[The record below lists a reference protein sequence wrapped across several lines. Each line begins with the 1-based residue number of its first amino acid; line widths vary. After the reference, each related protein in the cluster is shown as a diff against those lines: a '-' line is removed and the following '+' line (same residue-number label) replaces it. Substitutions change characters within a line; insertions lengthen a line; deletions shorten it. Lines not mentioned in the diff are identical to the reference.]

1 MPAWRAPVD
10 NWVGNH
16 HGIISSAHLTT
27 LGCSMRTIRRM
38 VRAGALVPV
47 HPGVFRSSQW
57 PDGHL
62 QRLVAVCDRVPDAT
76 IAFATASKLWSWR
89 RIDDDRIHILVP
101 HGSAPPVEGVVV
113 HRCRQIDKVDV
124 VHRPDGIR
132 VTSPP
137 RTLLDSAEMLGR
149 SGTRSV
155 LEQVLHDRTCAL
167 ETIIDTYVR
176 LGHPRRPGSA
186 VLGDVLGSRPKWR
199 AALQSDLEHRVLE
212 MIERHGLPPAVPQ
225 CPVLL
230 PTGRTIHLD
239 FGWPEWKVGLEVD
252 DPSWHAGEGERS
264 RDTTRDRKA
273 GTVGWLVARIT
284 KIDVE
289 GALAEAISDVSA
301 IINLRRAV

>member
-101 HGSAPPVEGVVV
+101 HGSAPAVEGVTGKYFS
-113 HRCRQIDKVDV
+113 HSKITPSTQASYDTDIAGRLWDL
-124 VHRPDGIR
+124 
-132 VTSPP
+132 S
-137 RTLLDSAEMLGR
+137 LD
-149 SGTRSV
+149 
-155 LEQVLHDRTCAL
+155 
-167 ETIIDTYVR
+167 
-176 LGHPRRPGSA
+176 
-186 VLGDVLGSRPKWR
+186 
-199 AALQSDLEHRVLE
+199 
-212 MIERHGLPPAVPQ
+212 MI
-225 CPVLL
+225 
-230 PTGRTIHLD
+230 
-239 FGWPEWKVGLEVD
+239 
-252 DPSWHAGEGERS
+252 
-264 RDTTRDRKA
+264 
-273 GTVGWLVARIT
+273 
-284 KIDVE
+284 
-289 GALAEAISDVSA
+289 
-301 IINLRRAV
+301 